1 MVHSPWPITIAIV
14 VQIMTNSCLLL
25 KWHNLLYQCT
35 ALRHSHVLPILT
47 LKAMDHG
54 RWSMDRGPSPQ
65 RLPLLPF
72 LQLIIKLLQKVFGK
86 VAQVF

>member
-14 VQIMTNSCLLL
+14 VQIMTNSYLLL
-25 KWHNLLYQCT
+25 KWHNLLPSQ
-35 ALRHSHVLPILT
+35 H
-47 LKAMDHG
+47 AMDH
-54 RWSMDRGPSPQ
+54 RLWTMDYK
-65 RLPLLPF
+65 LPLLPF